1 MKTFFKKSIALAL
14 TLLMLITSI
23 PVMNLAGVDL
33 GFTAEAATYQVG
45 DLVSFGSYPQSKV
58 TDSATITALNAK
70 APSWDEWKSY
80 GYYSGSG
87 STGSMKQG
95 DWMRYVDIKH
105 DGERYRGVKFT
116 QYRPYWTCYTSSYTN
131 QADNGYNT
139 NTVYWFKFE
148 SIDWRVLDPSTGLVM
163 CETIIDSQPYSN
175 TIYSN
180 GGGTYGYF
188 NDASYT
194 NYASDYETSSIREW
208 LNNDFYNTA
217 FTDNEKK
224 EISTTT
230 LNNDGYYTS
239 VGTTGYEKL
248 DSNETKDKIFLL
260 SYNEVRNSNF
270 GFNSS
275 SSAYDTARF
284 GKGSDYAQSQGLYV
298 YRSSGITY
306 NGNSNWVLRSP
317 GHYSSHC
324 CYVDIDGYSGYGYRV
339 SDTHDGVR
347 PALCLDRVSGVIGP
361 DDAVEYKVGDI
372 VQFGSYPQSKVTDN
386 ATITALN
393 NLAPAWDNWTS
404 YGYYSGN
411 GDYGTMNQGDWM
423 RYTDIM
429 YNGNKYRGVK
439 FTQYRPVI
447 TFDPLTS
454 SSDQSDNG
462 YSINTIYW
470 FKFEPIDWRV
480 LDPET
485 GLVMCETII
494 DSQPYSNTIYYNSGA
509 SGSRYAYFNDSSYT
523 NYAND
528 YETSSI
534 RKWLNNDFYNTAFTD
549 SEKKEINTTTLNNDG
564 WYTSGG
570 TTGYEKLDSNST
582 NDKIFLLSYNEVRN
596 SNFGFNSNDSA
607 NDTARRAQGSD
618 YAQSQGLYVEWF
630 SGDTFNNVS
639 DWLLRSPG
647 CYSSICCI
655 VDGGGLLP
663 AGHFNLVC
671 ECFLGVRPALRFNRI
686 SDIGQSENGSI
697 NNEKSNGTLSNG
709 LKWEVS
715 NDSLTIRGT
724 ATNIP
729 NFTRGEAPWS
739 KYSNQIEYIYIFA
752 SRIKTIGYYA
762 FYGLKNVRRIS
773 IGTEALSQVKKYAF
787 YGIDLDI
794 SISFVGTEKQ
804 WKKVSIDYGNDTLIG
819 SDIRCTRTDSTVSK
833 EEIPTPSEDIEV
845 SPFFDEH
852 LQYASDEML
861 INMLDKY
868 SFHNNVDTKGKI
880 LQSYYWWEAIGDL
893 GEVLTFKF
901 DDLIINAD
909 YYEMY
914 LADMVLKLNGEEKKD
929 DLEWKLAKGYKEAS
943 GILLNLFKSSD
954 ELDAG
959 LDDNFYDDMAEF
971 FSGKEFKLSE
981 GTQATLNDLL
991 SNIYSK
997 NKNAF
1002 GYLFEGLTTTNNV
1015 LDIVFKTGDVAN
1027 GLLKVVDSY
1036 VIAKAFYEVNDE
1048 FFNVCKEA
1056 GRILRQDTSKDK
1068 YKDYGRWF
1076 LNAVNEAESNML
1088 GSFDAFFE
1096 SVYTAMLEVGKIT
1109 YESLFQDCVKAVIYP
1124 AIGKIIGVTGG
1135 QFNVL
1140 TTTYNTTFYILNA
1153 LFGHGEAGDKYR
1165 IMNYITPVEKAL
1177 QTVVSSRRSDLLSST
1192 EKDESIAIKYDVAY
1206 QIHRQ
1211 TNMYL
1216 YENAYSYAAIKKYQE
1231 DMETI
1236 TTLKHRWNILR
1247 CHYREYGDEYT
1258 LFSAH
1263 CPVDVYVY
1271 DKEGNLVTSIVD
1283 EKITM
1288 SSPNVTVMNDSGNK
1302 TIAYPTELEYS
1313 FVIKAR
1319 EDGTM
1324 DYSISKGTTDE
1335 KIIDYKS
1342 YDIPLTENQEFS
1354 VTIPTEESP
1363 KEDYKLNSGDAA
1375 IDFDYDYSEN
1385 CQTHSYDEWIVENEN
1400 KSRTCLVCG
1409 YIECEVICKH
1419 KSGTIK
1425 AYSIVPT
1432 CTTSGHTI
1440 NICSEC
1446 GATTN
1451 DGEDVTALGHE
1462 KSKLV
1467 EKIEATCTSKGYEFY
1482 ECDACASSFVE
1493 TLPKV
1498 EHKLSEWTQ
1507 SKAPTCT
1514 EAGEDIRGCEN
1525 CSYTESNLISALDHS
1540 YSSKTTNPTCTAEGY
1555 TIYTCSIC
1563 GDNYK
1568 GDEKAALGHSM
1579 GAYTVTIQP
1588 TCTDKGIQ
1596 ISTCIRCESHTDTKF
1611 VDEKGHNYKDGFC
1624 TGCGK
1629 SKVENCKHLCHKKGF
1644 MGFIWKIIR
1653 FFWKLFK
1660 MNSVCECGLAHY

>member
-45 DLVSFGSYPQSKV
+45 DLVSFGSYPQSMV
-58 TDSATITALNAK
+58 TDS
-70 APSWDEWKSY
+70 
-80 GYYSGSG
+80 
-87 STGSMKQG
+87 
-95 DWMRYVDIKH
+95 V
-105 DGERYRGVKFT
+105 
-116 QYRPYWTCYTSSYTN
+116 
-131 QADNGYNT
+131 
-139 NTVYWFKFE
+139 
-148 SIDWRVLDPSTGLVM
+148 
-163 CETIIDSQPYSN
+163 
-175 TIYSN
+175 
-180 GGGTYGYF
+180 
-188 NDASYT
+188 
-194 NYASDYETSSIREW
+194 
-208 LNNDFYNTA
+208 
-217 FTDNEKK
+217 
-224 EISTTT
+224 
-230 LNNDGYYTS
+230 
-239 VGTTGYEKL
+239 
-248 DSNETKDKIFLL
+248 
-260 SYNEVRNSNF
+260 
-270 GFNSS
+270 
-275 SSAYDTARF
+275 
-284 GKGSDYAQSQGLYV
+284 
-298 YRSSGITY
+298 
-306 NGNSNWVLRSP
+306 
-317 GHYSSHC
+317 
-324 CYVDIDGYSGYGYRV
+324 
-339 SDTHDGVR
+339 
-347 PALCLDRVSGVIGP
+347 
-361 DDAVEYKVGDI
+361 
-372 VQFGSYPQSKVTDN
+372 
-386 ATITALN
+386 TITALN

-404 YGYYSGN
+404 YGYYSGT
-411 GDYGTMNQGDWM
+411 GDYGTMTQGDWM
-423 RYTDIM
+423 RYVDIKH
-429 YNGNKYRGVK
+429 NGDKYRGVK
-439 FTQYRPVI
+439 FTQYRPQY
-447 TFDPLTS
+447 TYYS
-454 SSDQSDNG
+454 SSSNTYQDDNG
-462 YSINTIYW
+462 YSRNTVYW

-480 LDPET
+480 LDPAT

-509 SGSRYAYFNDSSYT
+509 SDSRYAYFNDSSYT
-523 NYAND
+523 NYASD

-549 SEKKEINTTTLNNDG
+549 SEKKEISTTTLNNDG
-564 WYTSGG
+564 YYTSVG
-570 TTGYEKLDSNST
+570 TTGYEALDSNET
-582 NDKIFLLSYNEVRN
+582 KDKIFLLSYNEVRN
-596 SNFGFNSNDSA
+596 SNFGFDS
-607 NDTARRAQGSD
+607 DQYEYDKARQAQGSD
-618 YAQSQGLYVEWF
+618 YAQSQGLYVYRS
-630 SGDTFNNVS
+630 SGSTYSGNS
-639 DWLLRSPG
+639 SWLLRSPG
-647 CYSSICCI
+647 YDSYCCCGVYYYGHSNYYYI
-655 VDGGGLLP
+655 VYYTG
-663 AGHFNLVC
+663 N
-671 ECFLGVRPALRFNRI
+671 GVRPALRFNRI
-686 SDIGQSENGSI
+686 SGIGQSENGSI
-697 NNEKSNGTLSNG
+697 NNEKSNGILSNG

-715 NDSLTIRGT
+715 DGTLTIRGT
-724 ATNIP
+724 ATYIP
-729 NFTRGEAPWS
+729 NFERGEAPWA
-739 KYSNQIEYIYIFA
+739 KYSDQIEYICIFA

-762 FYGLKNVRRIS
+762 FCGLKNVRVIL
-773 IGTEALSQVKKYAF
+773 IGAEALSQVMKYAF

-794 SISFVGTEKQ
+794 GISFAGTEKQ

-833 EEIPTPSEDIEV
+833 EEIPTPSEDVEI

-861 INMLDKY
+861 INRLDED

-914 LADMVLKLNGEEKKD
+914 LADMVLKLNSEEKKD
-929 DLEWKLAKGYKEAS
+929 DLEWKVTKTYKDIS
-943 GILLNLFKSSD
+943 GILLNLFDSSD
-954 ELDAG
+954 GSNDG
-959 LDDNFYDDMAEF
+959 LDDNFYDDMVEL
-971 FSGKEFKLSE
+971 FSGKEFELSN
-981 GTQATLNDLL
+981 GTTETLKNLLGDQYKNNKKSLEAVFELL
-991 SNIYSK
+991 SGSGK
-997 NKNAF
+997 
-1002 GYLFEGLTTTNNV
+1002 V
-1015 LDIVFKTGDVAN
+1015 LDLVFKGGDIVN
-1027 GLLKVVDSY
+1027 GFLRVVNSY

-1056 GRILRQDTSKDK
+1056 GRILRQDTSKDE
-1068 YKDYGRWF
+1068 YNDYGRWF
-1076 LNAVNEAESNML
+1076 LNAVNAAESNML
-1088 GSFDAFFE
+1088 GSFDAFFD
-1096 SVYTAMLEVGKIT
+1096 SIYTLMLETGKIT

-1124 AIGKIIGVTGG
+1124 AIGKIIGLTGK

-1140 TTTYNTTFYILNA
+1140 VATYNASFTILDTFI
-1153 LFGHGEAGDKYR
+1153 FHHGEAGDKYR
-1165 IMNYITPVEKAL
+1165 ILNYVTPVEKAL
-1177 QTVVSSRRSDLLSST
+1177 QTVVSSRRSDLISST
-1192 EKDESIAIKYDVAY
+1192 EKDENIAIKYDVAY

-1216 YENAYSYAAIKKYQE
+1216 YENAYSYASIKGYTE
-1231 DMETI
+1231 DLETI
-1236 TTLKHRWNILR
+1236 TKLKHRWNVLR
-1247 CHYREYGDEYT
+1247 CHYRVYGDEYT

-1271 DKEGNLVTSIVD
+1271 DNEGNLVTSVVD

-1288 SSPNVTVMNDSGNK
+1288 SSSDVTVMNDSGNK

-1324 DYSISKGTTDE
+1324 DYSISKGTADE

-1493 TLPKV
+1493 KLPKV